1 MALVA
6 LIWLVVCVCEQ
17 VSLQVGPKHKKW
29 LKKAKFPPREGGVG
43 KAEQSE
49 PLVEAPLTHRALV
62 RGLLHVKDAMDCQS
76 S

>member
-1 MALVA
+1 MPPEITISSEDFVALVA

-17 VSLQVGPKHKKW
+17 VSLQVG
-29 LKKAKFPPREGGVG
+29 
-43 KAEQSE
+43 